1 MIGLFSRARPR
12 REAPAP
18 DESRMTM
25 AEVEA
30 LLREIAADRPNRG
43 VAADVEQH
51 RLRRASEAA
60 DRAPKL
66 AS

>member
-12 REAPAP
+12 PEAPAP